1 MNEDYKDNIE
11 LNGDEAARKDSPAY
25 EFIGLIKTKRGDYFQ
40 HEYEDIE
47 SFRKELKEHIDDVE
61 WANLLRC
68 DTGTVVDVF
77 HPGERQKI
85 GIVDTEPKRS
95 AVVPEGLNAHQA
107 TLREAAINRFK
118 AIKYKSYISEQLINI
133 NARMQLSS
141 EIRNLFDEH
150 GTPPANAPLEDIIAE
165 REKTENAISWLEAIC
180 LEMSNNLTRI
190 KEIEDFAMKL
200 MAENLDKK

>member
-1 MNEDYKDNIE
+1 MNEDRKENIE
-11 LNGDEAARKDSPAY
+11 LHGDEASRPDSPAY

-40 HEYEDIE
+40 QEYENIE
-47 SFRKELKEHIDDVE
+47 SFRKEVKKHLYDVE

-68 DTGTVVDVF
+68 ETGNTVDVF
-77 HPGERQKI
+77 RPGERQKI
-85 GIVDTEPKRS
+85 GLVDTEPKRS
-95 AVVPEGLNAHQA
+95 SVVPEGLNAHQA

-118 AIKYKSYISEQLINI
+118 AIKYKAYISEQLINI

-150 GTPPANAPLEDIIAE
+150 GRPPANAPLEDIIAE
-165 REKTENAISWLEAIC
+165 REKTENAIAWLEAIC
-180 LEMSNNLTRI
+180 LEMRNNLTRI

-200 MAENLDKK
+200 MAKNIDKK